1 MLTISLDDALAARV
15 EAALPAAKI
24 ADANAFAVA
33 AIKAA
38 LVRLERTD
46 TQSTKRGTPL
56 AQFIDE
62 QRIKHG
68 LPEDWGTGSEKY
80 AMTEAHWALLDSVA
94 DEFVT
99 EPETPIK

>member
-15 EAALPAAKI
+15 QAALPYAKI

-33 AIKAA
+33 AINDA
-38 LVRLERTD
+38 LTRLE
-46 TQSTKRGTPL
+46 QEEPKRGKPL

-68 LPEDWGTGSEKY
+68 FPDDWGTGSEKY

-94 DEFVT
+94 DDFLAEN
-99 EPETPIK
+99 ETCIK